1 MTDTTQDGA
10 SAGGW
15 SPERSAAGGHN
26 PYLIAFVVSI
36 ATFMEVLD
44 TTIANVAL
52 RHIAGGLAVGIDE
65 STYVITSYL
74 VANAI
79 VLSISGWL
87 STVIGRKRFYMICV
101 ATFTISSLL
110 CGFAWNLQSL
120 VLFRIL
126 QGLGGGGMATSEQ
139 AILADSFPPEKRG
152 QAFAIYGVAVVVAPV
167 IGPTLGGWITDTYSW
182 HWVFLINVPMGLLS
196 LFLVGRLVKEPS
208 GAEEEREKLLSKGV
222 QVDYIGFA
230 LVAIGLGSLEYVLDE
245 GQRND
250 WFGSNMIIFFAVLSA
265 VSLLALIPWELTR
278 EEPIIDLRLL
288 GRRQFAAC
296 FLVMLGTGA
305 VLISTTQILPQLLQT
320 ELNYTALLAGLALSP
335 GGIATLMLMPVVGR
349 LVSTVQPKY
358 LIMFGATVV
367 AFSMWH
373 LTGLNGDITYGYAA
387 LARVFLAIGLPFLF
401 LPVTTASYD
410 GVPSDKTNQ
419 ASALINVARNIGGSM
434 GVALAQTVLAQR
446 QQFHQSRL
454 IEHAAPSDLGY
465 QQTIDAMTRYFQA
478 QGSNPSDA
486 AAQAI
491 AWVGKTLQQQV
502 DFLAYIDVFWML
514 AIIAVLMI
522 PTAAVLRPIDLG
534 APARGIRPRHSLRA
548 ERIDCDAVSVDGFEC
563 GGHPARTIFPT

>member
-1 MTDTTQDGA
+1 MTDTAQGSA

-44 TTIANVAL
+44 TTIANVGL

-101 ATFTISSLL
+101 AIFTFSSLL
-110 CGFAWNLQSL
+110 CGFAWNLQAL

-139 AILADSFPPEKRG
+139 AILADSFPPHKRG

-167 IGPTLGGWITDTYSW
+167 IGPTLGGWITDTYTW

-196 LFLVGRLVKEPS
+196 LFLVGTLVKEPS
-208 GAEEEREKLLSKGV
+208 GAEEEREKLLSKGLR
-222 QVDYIGFA
+222 VDYVGFL

-250 WFGSNMIIFFAVLSA
+250 WFGSNMIVLFAVLSA

-278 EEPIIDLRLL
+278 EDPIVDLRLL

-296 FLVMLGTGA
+296 FLVMLATGA
-305 VLISTTQILPQLLQT
+305 VLISTTQLLPQLLQSD
-320 ELNYTALLAGLALSP
+320 LNYTAMLAGLALSP
-335 GGIATLMLMPVVGR
+335 GGIATLVLMPVVGR
-349 LVSTVQPKY
+349 LVSSVQPKY
-358 LIMFGATVV
+358 LIMLGATIV

-373 LTGLNGDITYGYAA
+373 LTGLTGDITYGYAA
-387 LARVFLAIGLPFLF
+387 MSRIFLALGLPFLF

-410 GVPSDKTNQ
+410 GVPPDKTNQ

-434 GVALAQTVLAQR
+434 GVALAQTILAQR

-465 QQTIDAMTRYFQA
+465 QQTIETMTRFFQA
-478 QGSNPSDA
+478 QGSNASDA
-486 AAQAI
+486 ASQAV
-491 AWVGKTLQQQV
+491 AWVGRTLQHQV
-502 DFLAYIDVFWML
+502 DLLAYIDVFWTL

-522 PTAAVLRPIDLG
+522 PTAAVLRPIKLG
-534 APARGIRPRHSLRA
+534 APARGH
-548 ERIDCDAVSVDGFEC
+548 
-563 GGHPARTIFPT
+563 

>member
-1 MTDTTQDGA
+1 MTDAVEGGA

-101 ATFTISSLL
+101 ATFTFASLL
-110 CGFAWNLQSL
+110 CGFAWNLESL

-139 AILADSFPPEKRG
+139 AILADSFPPHKRG

-167 IGPTLGGWITDTYSW
+167 IGPTLGGWITDTYTW

-196 LFLVGRLVKEPS
+196 LFLVGTLVKEPS
-208 GAEEEREKLLSKGV
+208 GAEEERERLLSKGLR
-222 QVDYIGFA
+222 VDYIGFM
-230 LVAIGLGSLEYVLDE
+230 LVAIGLGSLEFVLDE

-250 WFGSNMIIFFAVLSA
+250 WFGSNMIVFFAVFA
-265 VSLLALIPWELTR
+265 AASLVALIPWELTR
-278 EEPIIDLRLL
+278 EDPIVDLRLL
-288 GRRQFAAC
+288 GGRQFAAC
-296 FLVMLGTGA
+296 FMVMLATGA
-305 VLISTTQILPQLLQT
+305 VLISTTQLLPQLLQT

-335 GGIATLMLMPVVGR
+335 GGIATLVLMPVVGR

-358 LIMFGATVV
+358 LIMFGAAIV

-373 LTGLNGDITYGYAA
+373 LTGLTGDITYGYAA
-387 LARVFLAIGLPFLF
+387 LSRIFLALGLPFLF

-410 GVPSDKTNQ
+410 GVPPDKTNQ

-465 QQTIDAMTRYFQA
+465 QQTIDVMTRYFQA
-478 QGSNPSDA
+478 QGSNASDA
-486 AAQAI
+486 AAQAV
-491 AWVGKTLQQQV
+491 AWVGRTVQQQV
-502 DFLAYIDVFWML
+502 DFLAYIDVFWTL
-514 AIIAVLMI
+514 AIIALLMI
-522 PTAAVLRPIDLG
+522 PTAAVLRPIKLG
-534 APARGIRPRHSLRA
+534 APTRGH
-548 ERIDCDAVSVDGFEC
+548 
-563 GGHPARTIFPT
+563 

>member
-1 MTDTTQDGA
+1 MTDAAQGSA

-52 RHIAGGLAVGIDE
+52 RHIAGSLAVGIDE

-87 STVIGRKRFYMICV
+87 STVIGRKRFYMMCV
-101 ATFTISSLL
+101 ATFTFASLL

-139 AILADSFPPEKRG
+139 AILADSFPPHKRG

-167 IGPTLGGWITDTYSW
+167 IGPTLGGWITDTYTW

-196 LFLVGRLVKEPS
+196 LFLVGTLVREPS
-208 GAEEEREKLLSKGV
+208 GAEEEREKLLSRGLR
-222 QVDYIGFA
+222 VDYIGFL
-230 LVAIGLGSLEYVLDE
+230 LVAVGLGSLEFVLDE

-250 WFGSNMIIFFAVLSA
+250 WFASNMIVVFA
-265 VSLLALIPWELTR
+265 LLAAVCLLGLIPWELTR
-278 EEPIIDLRLL
+278 EDPIVDLRLL

-296 FLVMLGTGA
+296 FLVMLATGA
-305 VLISTTQILPQLLQT
+305 VLISTTQLLPQLLQT
-320 ELNYTALLAGLALSP
+320 ELNYTAMLAGLALSP
-335 GGIATLMLMPVVGR
+335 GGIATLVLMPVVGR
-349 LVSTVQPKY
+349 LVAAMQPKY
-358 LIMFGATVV
+358 LIMFGAAIV
-367 AFSMWH
+367 ALSMWH
-373 LTGLNGDITYGYAA
+373 LTGLTGDITYGYAA
-387 LARVFLAIGLPFLF
+387 LSRIFLALGLPFLF

-410 GVPSDKTNQ
+410 GVPPDKTNQ

-454 IEHAAPSDLGY
+454 VEHAAPSDIGY

-478 QGSNPSDA
+478 QGSNASDA
-486 AAQAI
+486 ASQAV
-491 AWVGKTLQQQV
+491 AWVGRTLQQQV
-502 DFLAYIDVFWML
+502 DLLAYIDVFWTL
-514 AIIAVLMI
+514 ALIAVLMI
-522 PTAAVLRPIDLG
+522 PTAAVLRPIKLG
-534 APARGIRPRHSLRA
+534 EPAQ
-548 ERIDCDAVSVDGFEC
+548 
-563 GGHPARTIFPT
+563 GH

>member
-1 MTDTTQDGA
+1 MTDAVDSGA

-52 RHIAGGLAVGIDE
+52 RHIAGSLAVGIDE

-101 ATFTISSLL
+101 ATFTVSSLL
-110 CGFAWNLQSL
+110 CGFAWNLQAL

-139 AILADSFPPEKRG
+139 AILADSFPPHKRG
-152 QAFAIYGVAVVVAPV
+152 QAFAIYGIAVVVAPV
-167 IGPTLGGWITDTYSW
+167 IGPTLGGWITDTYTW
-182 HWVFLINVPMGLLS
+182 HWVFLINVPMGVLS
-196 LFLVGRLVKEPS
+196 LFLVGTLVKEPS
-208 GAEEEREKLLSKGV
+208 GAEEEREKLLSKGLR
-222 QVDYIGFA
+222 VDYVGFL

-245 GQRND
+245 GQRSD
-250 WFGSNMIIFFAVLSA
+250 WFGSNMIVFFALLSA

-278 EEPIIDLRLL
+278 EDPIVDLRLL

-296 FLVMLGTGA
+296 FLVMLATGA
-305 VLISTTQILPQLLQT
+305 VLISTTQLLPQLLQT

-335 GGIATLMLMPVVGR
+335 GGIATLVLMPVVGR
-349 LVSTVQPKY
+349 LTGIVQPKY
-358 LIMFGATVV
+358 LIMLGAAIV

-373 LTGLNGDITYGYAA
+373 LTGLTGDITYGYAA
-387 LARVFLAIGLPFLF
+387 MSRIFLALGLPFLF

-410 GVPSDKTNQ
+410 GVPPEKTNQ

-465 QQTIDAMTRYFQA
+465 QQTIETMTRFFQA
-478 QGSNPSDA
+478 QGSSASDA
-486 AAQAI
+486 ASQAV
-491 AWVGKTLQQQV
+491 AWVGRILQQQV
-502 DFLAYIDVFWML
+502 DLLAYIDVFWTL
-514 AIIAVLMI
+514 AVVAVLMI
-522 PTAAVLRPIDLG
+522 PTAAVLRPINLN
-534 APARGIRPRHSLRA
+534 APAK
-548 ERIDCDAVSVDGFEC
+548 
-563 GGHPARTIFPT
+563 GH

>member
-1 MTDTTQDGA
+1 MTDATQDGA

-87 STVIGRKRFYMICV
+87 STVIGRKRFYMMCV
-101 ATFTISSLL
+101 AIFSVASLL
-110 CGFAWNLQSL
+110 CGFAWNLEAL
-120 VLFRIL
+120 VLFRII

-139 AILADSFPPEKRG
+139 AILADSFPPHKRG

-196 LFLVGRLVKEPS
+196 LFLVGTLVKEPS
-208 GAEEEREKLLSKGV
+208 GAEEEREKLLSKGLR
-222 QVDYIGFA
+222 VDYVGFA

-250 WFGSNMIIFFAVLSA
+250 WFGSNMIVFFAVLSA

-278 EEPIIDLRLL
+278 EEPIVDLRLL
-288 GRRQFAAC
+288 GRRQFGAC

-305 VLISTTQILPQLLQT
+305 VLISTTQLLPQLLQT

-335 GGIATLMLMPVVGR
+335 GGIATLVLMPVVGR

-358 LIMFGATVV
+358 LIMTGAAIV
-367 AFSMWH
+367 ALSMWH
-373 LTGLNGDITYGYAA
+373 LTGIDGDITYGYAA
-387 LARVFLAIGLPFLF
+387 LSRIFLALGLPFLF

-410 GVPSDKTNQ
+410 GVPPDKTNQ

-478 QGSNPSDA
+478 QGSNAGDA
-486 AAQAI
+486 ASQAV
-491 AWVGKTLQQQV
+491 AWVGHTLQQQV
-502 DFLAYIDVFWML
+502 DFLAYIDVFWTL
-514 AIIAVLMI
+514 AVIAVLMI

-534 APARGIRPRHSLRA
+534 APARGH
-548 ERIDCDAVSVDGFEC
+548 
-563 GGHPARTIFPT
+563 

>member
-1 MTDTTQDGA
+1 MTDAAQDGN
-10 SAGGW
+10 SSW

-87 STVIGRKRFYMICV
+87 STVIGRKRFYMTCV
-101 ATFTISSLL
+101 ATFAVASLL
-110 CGFAWNLQSL
+110 CGFAWSLESL

-139 AILADSFPPEKRG
+139 AILADSFPPAKRG

-167 IGPTLGGWITDTYSW
+167 VGPTLGGWITDTSW

-196 LFLVGRLVKEPS
+196 LFLVGTLVSEPS
-208 GAEEEREKLLSKGV
+208 GAEEEREKLLRNGI
-222 QVDYIGFA
+222 QIDYIGFV
-230 LVAIGLGSLEYVLDE
+230 LVAIGLGSLEFVLDE
-245 GQRND
+245 GQRKD
-250 WFGSNMIIFFAVLSA
+250 WFGSNMILGFALASGFC
-265 VSLLALIPWELTR
+265 LLALIPWELTR
-278 EEPIIDLRLL
+278 KAPIVDIRLL
-288 GRRQFAAC
+288 GRRQFGAC

-305 VLISTTQILPQLLQT
+305 VLISTTQLLPQLLQT
-320 ELNYTALLAGLALSP
+320 EFGYTAMLAGLALSP
-335 GGIATLMLMPVVGR
+335 GGIFTLMMMPAVGK
-349 LVSTVQPKY
+349 LVGIVQPKY
-358 LIMFGATVV
+358 LIMTGACIVV
-367 AFSMWH
+367 FAMWH
-373 LTGLNGDITYGYAA
+373 LTGLDGDITYSYAA
-387 LARVFLAIGLPFLF
+387 WSRIFLGIGLPLLF

-410 GVPSDKTNQ
+410 GVPPDKTNQ

-434 GVALAQTVLAQR
+434 GVALAQTILAQR

-454 IEHAAPSDLGY
+454 VEHAAPSDTGY
-465 QQTIDAMTRYFQA
+465 QQTVDTLTRYFQA
-478 QGSNPSDA
+478 QGSNASDA
-486 AAQAI
+486 ASQAI
-491 AWVGKTLQQQV
+491 ASVGQLLQKQI
-502 DFLAYIDVFWML
+502 DFLAYIDVFWTL
-514 AIIAVLMI
+514 AVIGTLMI
-522 PTAAVLRPIDLG
+522 PLALIIRPIDLG
-534 APARGIRPRHSLRA
+534 AP
-548 ERIDCDAVSVDGFEC
+548 VK
-563 GGHPARTIFPT
+563 GH

>member
-1 MTDTTQDGA
+1 MTDVTQDGA

-65 STYVITSYL
+65 STYIITSYL

-87 STVIGRKRFYMICV
+87 STVIGRKRFYMMCV
-101 ATFTISSLL
+101 ATFTVASLL

-152 QAFAIYGVAVVVAPV
+152 QAFAVYGVAVVVAPV

-196 LFLVGRLVKEPS
+196 LFLVGTLVKEPS
-208 GAEEEREKLLSKGV
+208 GAEEEREQLLRNGLR
-222 QVDYIGFA
+222 VDYIGFA

-250 WFGSNMIIFFAVLSA
+250 WFGSNLITTFAVLSA
-265 VSLLALIPWELTR
+265 ASLLALIPWELTR

-320 ELNYTALLAGLALSP
+320 DLNYTAMLAGLALSP
-335 GGIATLMLMPVVGR
+335 GGIATLILMPVVGR
-349 LVSTVQPKY
+349 LVTAVQPKY
-358 LIMFGATVV
+358 LIMMGAAIV
-367 AFSMWH
+367 ALSMWH
-373 LTGLNGDITYGYAA
+373 LTGINGDITYGYAA
-387 LARVFLAIGLPFLF
+387 LSRIFLAMGLPFLF

-410 GVPSDKTNQ
+410 GVPPDKTNQ

-434 GVALAQTVLAQR
+434 GVALAQTILAQR

-465 QQTIDAMTRYFQA
+465 QQTIDAMTRFFQA
-478 QGSNPSDA
+478 QGSNASDA
-486 AAQAI
+486 ASQAV
-491 AWVGKTLQQQV
+491 ARVGRTLQQQV
-502 DFLAYIDVFWML
+502 DFLAYIDVFWTL

-522 PTAAVLRPIDLG
+522 PTAAVLRPIDLS
-534 APARGIRPRHSLRA
+534 APARGH
-548 ERIDCDAVSVDGFEC
+548 
-563 GGHPARTIFPT
+563 

>member
-1 MTDTTQDGA
+1 MTDAAQGGV
-10 SAGGW
+10 SAAGW

-26 PYLIAFVVSI
+26 PYLVAFVVSI

-74 VANAI
+74 VANAV

-101 ATFTISSLL
+101 ATFSVASLL
-110 CGFAWNLQSL
+110 CGFAWYLEAL

-139 AILADSFPPEKRG
+139 AILADSFPPHKRG

-182 HWVFLINVPMGLLS
+182 HWVFLINVPMGMLS
-196 LFLVGRLVKEPS
+196 LFLVGTLVKEPS
-208 GAEEEREKLLSKGV
+208 GAEEERKKLLSKGLR
-222 QVDYIGFA
+222 VDYVGFV

-250 WFGSNMIIFFAVLSA
+250 WFGSNVIVLFAVLAA

-278 EEPIIDLRLL
+278 DDPIVDLRLL

-296 FLVMLGTGA
+296 FLVMLGTGG
-305 VLISTTQILPQLLQT
+305 VLISTTQLLPQLLQT

-335 GGIATLMLMPVVGR
+335 GGIATLVLMPVVGR

-358 LIMFGATVV
+358 LIMLGAAIV

-373 LTGLNGDITYGYAA
+373 LTGLTGDITYGYAA
-387 LARVFLAIGLPFLF
+387 LSRIFLALGLPFLF

-410 GVPSDKTNQ
+410 GVPPDKTNQ

-434 GVALAQTVLAQR
+434 GVALAQTILAQR

-478 QGSNPSDA
+478 QGSNASDA
-486 AAQAI
+486 ASQAV
-491 AWVGKTLQQQV
+491 AWVGRTLQQQV
-502 DFLAYIDVFWML
+502 DFLAYIDVFWTL
-514 AIIAVLMI
+514 AIVAVLMI
-522 PTAAVLRPIDLG
+522 PTAAVLRPIDLS
-534 APARGIRPRHSLRA
+534 APARSH
-548 ERIDCDAVSVDGFEC
+548 
-563 GGHPARTIFPT
+563 

>member
-1 MTDTTQDGA
+1 MTDATQGGA
-10 SAGGW
+10 SAGW

-52 RHIAGGLAVGIDE
+52 RHIAGSLAVGIDE

-101 ATFTISSLL
+101 ATFTLASLL
-110 CGFAWNLQSL
+110 CGFAWNLESL

-139 AILADSFPPEKRG
+139 AILADSFPPHKRG

-167 IGPTLGGWITDTYSW
+167 IGPTLGGWITDTYTW
-182 HWVFLINVPMGLLS
+182 HWVFLINVPMGVLS
-196 LFLVGRLVKEPS
+196 LFLVGTLVREPS
-208 GAEEEREKLLSKGV
+208 SAEEERERLLSKGLR
-222 QVDYIGFA
+222 VDYIGFA
-230 LVAIGLGSLEYVLDE
+230 LVAIGLGSLEFVLDE
-245 GQRND
+245 GQRKD
-250 WFGSNMIIFFAVLSA
+250 WFGSSMIIFFAVLSA
-265 VSLLALIPWELTR
+265 VSLLALIPWELSR
-278 EEPIIDLRLL
+278 EDPIVDLRLL

-296 FLVMLGTGA
+296 FLVMLATGA
-305 VLISTTQILPQLLQT
+305 VLISTTQLLPQLLQT
-320 ELNYTALLAGLALSP
+320 ELNYTAMLAGLALSP
-335 GGIATLMLMPVVGR
+335 GGIATLVLMPVVGR

-358 LIMFGATVV
+358 LIMFGAAIV

-373 LTGLNGDITYGYAA
+373 LTGLTGDITYGYAA
-387 LARVFLAIGLPFLF
+387 LSRIFLALGLPFLF

-410 GVPSDKTNQ
+410 GVPPDKTNQ

-454 IEHAAPSDLGY
+454 IEHAAPPDLGY

-478 QGSNPSDA
+478 QGSSANDA
-486 AAQAI
+486 ASQAL
-491 AWVGKTLQQQV
+491 AWVGRTLQQQV
-502 DFLAYIDVFWML
+502 DLLAYIDVFWTL
-514 AIIAVLMI
+514 AIVAMLMI
-522 PTAAVLRPIDLG
+522 PTAAALRPIDLR
-534 APARGIRPRHSLRA
+534 APARGH
-548 ERIDCDAVSVDGFEC
+548 
-563 GGHPARTIFPT
+563 

>member
-1 MTDTTQDGA
+1 MTDAAQDGI
-10 SAGGW
+10 SAAGW

-26 PYLIAFVVSI
+26 PYLVAFVVSI

-74 VANAI
+74 VANAV

-101 ATFTISSLL
+101 ATFSVASLL
-110 CGFAWNLQSL
+110 CGFAWNLEAL

-139 AILADSFPPEKRG
+139 AILADSFPPHKRG
-152 QAFAIYGVAVVVAPV
+152 EAFAIYGVAVVVAPV

-182 HWVFLINVPMGLLS
+182 HWVFLINVPMGMLS
-196 LFLVGRLVKEPS
+196 LLLVGMLVKEPS
-208 GAEEEREKLLSKGV
+208 GAEEEREKLLSKGLR
-222 QVDYIGFA
+222 VDYVGFV

-250 WFGSNMIIFFAVLSA
+250 WFGSNVIAFFAVLAA

-278 EEPIIDLRLL
+278 DDPIVDLRLL

-296 FLVMLGTGA
+296 FLVMLGTGG
-305 VLISTTQILPQLLQT
+305 VLISTTQLLPQLLQT

-358 LIMFGATVV
+358 LIMLGASIV

-373 LTGLNGDITYGYAA
+373 LTGLTGDITYGYAA
-387 LARVFLAIGLPFLF
+387 LSRILLALGLPFLF

-410 GVPSDKTNQ
+410 GVPPDKTNQ

-434 GVALAQTVLAQR
+434 GVALAQTILAQR

-478 QGSNPSDA
+478 QGSNASDA
-486 AAQAI
+486 ASQAL
-491 AWVGKTLQQQV
+491 AWVGRILQQQV
-502 DFLAYIDVFWML
+502 DFLAYIDVFWTL
-514 AIIAVLMI
+514 AIVAVLMI
-522 PTAAVLRPIDLG
+522 PTAAVLRPIDLS
-534 APARGIRPRHSLRA
+534 APARSH
-548 ERIDCDAVSVDGFEC
+548 
-563 GGHPARTIFPT
+563 

>member
-1 MTDTTQDGA
+1 MTDTA
-10 SAGGW
+10 AGGW

-87 STVIGRKRFYMICV
+87 ATVIGRKRFYMICV
-101 ATFTISSLL
+101 GTFALASLL
-110 CGFAWNLQSL
+110 CGMAWSLESL

-126 QGLGGGGMATSEQ
+126 QGFGGGGMATSEQ

-167 IGPTLGGWITDTYSW
+167 VGPTLGGWITDTYTW

-196 LFLVGRLVKEPS
+196 LFLVGTLVSEPS
-208 GAEEEREKLLSKGV
+208 GAQEERARLLKKGLR
-222 QVDYIGFA
+222 VDFVGFA
-230 LVAIGLGSLEYVLDE
+230 LVAIGLGALEFVLDE

-250 WFGSNMIIFFAVLSA
+250 WFSSNMILGFALISGFC
-265 VSLLALIPWELTR
+265 LLALIPWELTR
-278 EEPIIDLRLL
+278 EDPIVDISLL
-288 GRRQFAAC
+288 GRRQFGAC
-296 FLVMLGTGA
+296 FVVMLATGA
-305 VLISTTQILPQLLQT
+305 VLIATTQMLPQMLQA
-320 ELNYTALLAGLALSP
+320 ELNYTAYLAGLALSP
-335 GGIATLMLMPVVGR
+335 GGIVTMMMMPIVGR
-349 LVSTVQPKY
+349 LVSVVQPKY
-358 LIMFGATVV
+358 LLVFGAAVV
-367 AFSMWH
+367 SFAMWY

-387 LARVFLAIGLPFLF
+387 MSRVMLGVGLPFLF

-410 GVPSDKTNQ
+410 GVPPDKTNQ
-419 ASALINVARNIGGSM
+419 ASALINVARNVGGSM
-434 GVALAQTVLAQR
+434 GVALSQTILAQR

-454 IEHAAPSDLGY
+454 IEHAAPSDIGY

-478 QGSNPSDA
+478 SGSNASDA
-486 AAQAI
+486 AGQAI
-491 AWVGKTLQQQV
+491 AWVGQTLQHQI
-502 DFLAYIDVFWML
+502 DLLAYIDVFWIL
-514 AIIAVLMI
+514 AILGLLMI
-522 PTAAVLRPIDLG
+522 PVALSLRSIELG
-534 APARGIRPRHSLRA
+534 AAPK
-548 ERIDCDAVSVDGFEC
+548 
-563 GGHPARTIFPT
+563 GH

>member
-1 MTDTTQDGA
+1 MTDIAQGGA

-52 RHIAGGLAVGIDE
+52 RHIAGGLAIGLDE

-74 VANAI
+74 VANAV

-87 STVIGRKRFYMICV
+87 STVLGRKRFYMMCV
-101 ATFTISSLL
+101 ATFTIASLL
-110 CGFAWNLQSL
+110 CGLAWNLQSL

-139 AILADSFPPEKRG
+139 AILADSFPPQKRG

-167 IGPTLGGWITDTYSW
+167 VGPTLGGWITDTYSW

-196 LFLVGRLVKEPS
+196 LLLVGTLVKEPS
-208 GAEEEREKLLSKGV
+208 SAEEERAELLSKGLR
-222 QVDYIGFA
+222 VDYVGFILIA
-230 LVAIGLGSLEYVLDE
+230 VGLGALEFVLDE

-250 WFGSNMIIFFAVLSA
+250 WFGSNMILSFALLA
-265 VSLLALIPWELTR
+265 AFCLLALIPWELSR
-278 EEPIIDLRLL
+278 DDPIVDIRLL
-288 GRRQFAAC
+288 GTRQFGAC
-296 FLVMLGTGA
+296 ALVMLGTFA
-305 VLISTTQILPQLLQT
+305 VLISTTQLLPQLLQT
-320 ELNYTALLAGLALSP
+320 EVGYTAMLAGLALSP
-335 GGIATLMLMPVVGR
+335 GGVATMMLMPVAGR
-349 LVSTVQPKY
+349 LVSVVQPKY
-358 LIMFGATVV
+358 LIMFGAAV
-367 AFSMWH
+367 AALSMWH
-373 LTGLNGDITYGYAA
+373 MTGLTGDISYGYAA
-387 LARVFLAIGLPFLF
+387 LARIYLAIGLPFLF

-410 GVPSDKTNQ
+410 GVPPEKTNQ
-419 ASALINVARNIGGSM
+419 ASALINVARNIGGSI
-434 GVALAQTVLAQR
+434 GVAVAQTLLAQR

-478 QGSNPSDA
+478 QGSNASDA
-486 AAQAI
+486 ASQAV

-502 DFLAYIDVFWML
+502 DFLAYIDVFWSL
-514 AIIAVLMI
+514 AIIAALLI
-522 PTAAVLRPIDLG
+522 PIAATLRSIDLG
-534 APARGIRPRHSLRA
+534 APTRGH
-548 ERIDCDAVSVDGFEC
+548 
-563 GGHPARTIFPT
+563 

>member
-1 MTDTTQDGA
+1 MTDTTQ
-10 SAGGW
+10 AGGW

-87 STVIGRKRFYMICV
+87 ATVIGRKRFYMMCV
-101 ATFTISSLL
+101 ATFSVASLL
-110 CGFAWNLQSL
+110 CGFAWSLESL
-120 VLFRIL
+120 VLFRIV

-139 AILADSFPPEKRG
+139 AILADSFPPAKRG
-152 QAFAIYGVAVVVAPV
+152 QAFAIYGIAVVVAPV

-196 LFLVGRLVKEPS
+196 LFLVGTLVNEPS
-208 GAEEEREKLLSKGV
+208 GAEEERRALLRKGLR
-222 QVDYIGFA
+222 VDYVGFA
-230 LVAIGLGSLEYVLDE
+230 LVAIGLASLEFVLDE

-250 WFGSNMIIFFAVLSA
+250 WFGSNMILVFALVSA
-265 VSLLALIPWELTR
+265 FCLLALIPWELTR
-278 EEPIIDLRLL
+278 EEPIIELRLL
-288 GRRQFAAC
+288 GQRQFAAC

-305 VLISTTQILPQLLQT
+305 VLISTTQILPQLLQAD
-320 ELNYTALLAGLALSP
+320 ENYTATLAGLALSP
-335 GGIATLMLMPVVGR
+335 GGIFTMVMMPIVGR
-349 LVSTVQPKY
+349 LVSVVQPKH
-358 LIMFGATVV
+358 LIMLGAMIVTL
-367 AFSMWH
+367 SMWH
-373 LTGLNGDITYGYAA
+373 LTGLTQDISYGYAGWS
-387 LARVFLAIGLPFLF
+387 RIFLGIGLPFLF

-410 GVPSDKTNQ
+410 GVPPEKTNQ

-454 IEHAAPSDLGY
+454 VEHAAPSDIGY

-478 QGSNPSDA
+478 QGSNASEA
-486 AAQAI
+486 ASQAI
-491 AWVGKTLQQQV
+491 AWVGQTLQRQI
-502 DFLAYIDVFWML
+502 DFLAYIDVFWTL
-514 AIIAVLMI
+514 AVIGALMI
-522 PTAAVLRPIDLG
+522 PLALSMRSIDLN
-534 APARGIRPRHSLRA
+534 ARARGH
-548 ERIDCDAVSVDGFEC
+548 
-563 GGHPARTIFPT
+563 

>member
-1 MTDTTQDGA
+1 MTDTAQGSA

-101 ATFTISSLL
+101 AIFTVSSLL
-110 CGFAWNLQSL
+110 CGFAWNLQAL

-139 AILADSFPPEKRG
+139 AILADSFPPHKRG

-167 IGPTLGGWITDTYSW
+167 IGPTLGGWITDTYTW

-196 LFLVGRLVKEPS
+196 LFLVGTLVKEPS
-208 GAEEEREKLLSKGV
+208 GAEEEREKLLSKGLR
-222 QVDYIGFA
+222 VDYVGFL

-250 WFGSNMIIFFAVLSA
+250 WFGSNMIVFFAVLSA
-265 VSLLALIPWELTR
+265 MSLLALIPWELTR
-278 EEPIIDLRLL
+278 EDPIVDLRLL

-296 FLVMLGTGA
+296 FLVMLATGA
-305 VLISTTQILPQLLQT
+305 VLISTTQLLPQLLQSD
-320 ELNYTALLAGLALSP
+320 LNYTAMLAGLALSP
-335 GGIATLMLMPVVGR
+335 GGVATLVLMPVVGR
-349 LVSTVQPKY
+349 LVSSVQPKY
-358 LIMFGATVV
+358 LIMFGAAIV

-373 LTGLNGDITYGYAA
+373 LTGLTGDITYGYAA
-387 LARVFLAIGLPFLF
+387 MSRIFLALGLPFLF

-410 GVPSDKTNQ
+410 GVPPDKTNQ

-434 GVALAQTVLAQR
+434 GVALAQTILAQR

-465 QQTIDAMTRYFQA
+465 QQTIETMTRFFQA
-478 QGSNPSDA
+478 QGSNASDA
-486 AAQAI
+486 ASQAV
-491 AWVGKTLQQQV
+491 AWVGRTLQQQV
-502 DFLAYIDVFWML
+502 DLLAYIDVFWTL

-522 PTAAVLRPIDLG
+522 PTAAVLRPIKLG
-534 APARGIRPRHSLRA
+534 APARGH
-548 ERIDCDAVSVDGFEC
+548 
-563 GGHPARTIFPT
+563 

>member
-1 MTDTTQDGA
+1 MTDATQDGA

-87 STVIGRKRFYMICV
+87 STVMGRKRFYMICV
-101 ATFTISSLL
+101 ATFSVASLL
-110 CGFAWNLQSL
+110 CGLAWSLQAL

-139 AILADSFPPEKRG
+139 AILADSFPPQKRG

-182 HWVFLINVPMGLLS
+182 HWVFLINVPMGLIS
-196 LFLVGRLVKEPS
+196 LFLVGTLVKEPS
-208 GAEEEREKLLSKGV
+208 GAEEERAELLSKGLR
-222 QVDYIGFA
+222 VDYIGFL
-230 LVAIGLGSLEYVLDE
+230 LVAIGLGALEFVLDE

-250 WFGSNMIIFFAVLSA
+250 WFGSNMILSFALLA
-265 VSLLALIPWELTR
+265 AFSLLALIPWELMR
-278 EEPIIDLRLL
+278 DDPIVDIRLL
-288 GRRQFAAC
+288 GRRQFGSC
-296 FLVMLGTGA
+296 FLVMLGTFA
-305 VLISTTQILPQLLQT
+305 VLISTTQLLPQLLQT
-320 ELNYTALLAGLALSP
+320 ELGYTAMLAGLVLSP
-335 GGIATLMLMPVVGR
+335 SGVVTMMLMPVAGR
-349 LVSTVQPKY
+349 LVTMVQPKY
-358 LIMFGATVV
+358 LIMFGAAT
-367 AFSMWH
+367 AALSMWH
-373 LTGLNGDITYGYAA
+373 LTGLTGDISYGYAA
-387 LARVFLAIGLPFLF
+387 LARIYLAVALPFLF

-410 GVPSDKTNQ
+410 GLPPEKTNQ

-434 GVALAQTVLAQR
+434 GVALAQTLLAQR

-465 QQTIDAMTRYFQA
+465 QQTIDAMTRFFQA
-478 QGSNPSDA
+478 QGSNATDA
-486 AAQAI
+486 ASQAI
-491 AWVGKTLQQQV
+491 AWIGQTLQQQI
-502 DFLAYIDVFWML
+502 DLLAYIDVFWTL
-514 AIIAVLMI
+514 AVIAALLI
-522 PTAAVLRPIDLG
+522 PIAAVIRPVDLH
-534 APARGIRPRHSLRA
+534 APARGH
-548 ERIDCDAVSVDGFEC
+548 
-563 GGHPARTIFPT
+563 